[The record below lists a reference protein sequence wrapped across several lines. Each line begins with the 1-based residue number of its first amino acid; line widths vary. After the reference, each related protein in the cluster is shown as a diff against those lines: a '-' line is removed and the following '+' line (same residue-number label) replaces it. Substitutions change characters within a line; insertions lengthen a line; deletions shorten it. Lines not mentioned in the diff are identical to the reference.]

1 MHFIQLLARRR
12 WLRSCQM
19 RRLVRNLIALWTF
32 GRGVNL
38 SEYEKN
44 YKPKH
49 ESENG
54 PNSLCETPAAIVIHV
69 FFFFFFFCSVSFWV
83 LLFLRWRWSINPC
96 LYI

>member
-1 MHFIQLLARRR
+1 MHFIQLLARFLRRR
-12 WLRSCQM
+12 WLHSCQL
-19 RRLVRNLIALWTF
+19 RRLVRNLIALWSF

-49 ESENG
+49 ESKNG
-54 PNSLCETPAAIVIHV
+54 PNSLGETPAAIVIHV
-69 FFFFFFFCSVSFWV
+69 FVFCCRVSFWV
-83 LLFLRWRWSINPC
+83 LLFLRWRWSIDPC